1 MKIIYINNGILIE
14 PETDFEIDFLKS
26 FGYNEKEINTY
37 LECGINPKDILG
49 LKIIRKKKLKN
60 EN

>member
-37 LECGINPKDILG
+37 LEYGINPKDILG
-49 LKIIRKKKLKN
+49 LKIIREKN
-60 EN
+60 